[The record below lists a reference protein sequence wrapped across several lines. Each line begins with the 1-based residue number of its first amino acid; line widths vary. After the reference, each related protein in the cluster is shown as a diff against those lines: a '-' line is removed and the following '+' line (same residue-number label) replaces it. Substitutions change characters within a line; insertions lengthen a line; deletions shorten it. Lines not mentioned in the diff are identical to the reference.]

1 MMYRQRKAFSMIT
14 AIFVIVIMASVAG
27 FVMNLSGKMVQ
38 ETTSQYQ
45 KEQAVLLA
53 KSYTEFAIMTVMSN
67 DRNGTG
73 NCISDIDADD
83 IIPIDAPT
91 ATAQGYRIR
100 TRIGFIGQSTNI
112 GSCFNTRK
120 LGYPV
125 TTTSDDLNIIV
136 DVYVEYQA
144 LDNPLGTGAPW
155 ITYHRRTLQ
164 KI

>member
-1 MMYRQRKAFSMIT
+1 MMQRQRKAFSMIT
-14 AIFVIVIMASVAG
+14 AIFIILIMASVAG

-53 KSYTEFAIMTVMSN
+53 KSYTELAIMTVMSN
-67 DRNGTG
+67 DRDSTG
-73 NCISDIDADD
+73 SCISNIDADD
-83 IIPIDAPT
+83 IVPVGANA

-100 TRIGFIGQSTNI
+100 TRIGFIGQISEI
-112 GSCFNTRK
+112 GSCLETRK
-120 LGYPV
+120 LGSPV
-125 TTTSDDLNIIV
+125 TARSDNLNIIV

-144 LDNPLGTGAPW
+144 LDNPLGTDAPW